1 MTTSIELSNCSI
13 WQQVS
18 LHLIEHRLCPLPIRI
33 MHARNSE
40 FTTGLLQE
48 RHDGMKVL
56 LAQKARLY
64 LQEREAGAVDRC
76 AAIEHGQRSRDG
88 RGYRGWPPA

>member
-33 MHARNSE
+33 MHARSSE
-40 FTTGLLQE
+40 FMTGLLQE
-48 RHDGMKVL
+48 RHDGMKVI
-56 LAQKARLY
+56 LAQKAHASACKSVKRARSTGVL
-64 LQEREAGAVDRC
+64 LSSTASEAVM
-76 AAIEHGQRSRDG
+76 AASL
-88 RGYRGWPPA
+88 